1 MDSLPAE
8 VGRLRDLVILSPEHE
23 IKLFTPLWCGV
34 VWLLMREQTVNVPRE
49 TPTQNGKALI
59 QYAHRVALAALP

>member
-49 TPTQNGKALI
+49 TPTQNSKALI
-59 QYAHRVALAALP
+59 QYAHDK